1 MKNTPNPT
9 DVALAYLRKRS
20 AVAKLQDPCPVLGRD
35 VLLYRSTALENDE
48 PTLLQRLL
56 SVVVKGG

>member
-1 MKNTPNPT
+1 MNTTQHQT

-20 AVAKLQDPCPVLGRD
+20 AVAKLQNPCPVLGRD
-35 VLLYRSTALENDE
+35 VLLYRGTAIEQEE
-48 PTLLQRLL
+48 PSLLQRLL

>member
-1 MKNTPNPT
+1 MNTPQHQT

-35 VLLYRSTALENDE
+35 VLLYRGTALEQDE
-48 PTLLQRLL
+48 PSLLQRLL

>member
-1 MKNTPNPT
+1 MNTPNQI

-20 AVAKLQDPCPVLGRD
+20 AINKLQNPCPVLGRD
-35 VLLYRSTALENDE
+35 VLLYRSPVMQDE

-56 SVVVKGG
+56 SVVKGG